1 MALSYDAALALPPV
15 EVTQAYTERDTIL
28 YALGIGLGAD
38 PLDPTELAYVYE
50 GCDLKVLPTM
60 PVAMAFKSLR
70 EMNLGIDYSRLVH
83 GEQSLKIHRPMPT
96 KGVVLGRSR
105 VADVID
111 RGKEKGAMV
120 LIEREITDQTTGELL
135 AAVGMTGICRGDGGF
150 GGPDRPMPP
159 VHALPQRAADI
170 VLDLPTSSRAALVY
184 RLSGD
189 YNPLHI
195 DPAVASAAG
204 FERPILHG
212 LATFGMVGWAVIK
225 GLLGGRPERLMDV
238 AGRFSSPVYPGD
250 TLRVELW
257 RDGNIASARAS
268 AIEREKV
275 VFNNGRAVLG

>member
-38 PLDPTELAYVYE
+38 PLNPTELAYVYE

-120 LIEREITDQTTGELL
+120 LIEREITDELPRQRNG
-135 AAVGMTGICRGDGGF
+135 VTPQMHGRY
-150 GGPDRPMPP
+150 PDYN
-159 VHALPQRAADI
+159 
-170 VLDLPTSSRAALVY
+170 VLDQAGHWDDVIAAIKLARKVQLLLPGY
-184 RLSGD
+184 
-189 YNPLHI
+189 
-195 DPAVASAAG
+195 PAQVQPAICHP
-204 FERPILHG
+204 F
-212 LATFGMVGWAVIK
+212 T
-225 GLLGGRPERLMDV
+225 
-238 AGRFSSPVYPGD
+238 
-250 TLRVELW
+250 
-257 RDGNIASARAS
+257 SARPRLHDYFRGRHTS
-268 AIEREKV
+268 AHWSAR
-275 VFNNGRAVLG
+275 RCVLGL

>member
-1 MALSYDAALALPPV
+1 MALSYDAALVLPPV

-38 PLDPTELAYVYE
+38 PLDKTELAYVYE
-50 GCDLKVLPTM
+50 RGDLKVLPTM

-70 EMNLGIDYSRLVH
+70 EMNLGIDYSKLVH

-105 VADVID
+105 VVDVID
-111 RGKEKGAMV
+111 RGKEKGALV
-120 LIEREITDQTTGELL
+120 LIEREITDETIGELL
-135 AAVGMTGICRGDGGF
+135 ATVGMTGICRGDGGF

-170 VLDLPTSSRAALVY
+170 VLELPTSSRAALIY

-195 DPAVASAAG
+195 DPAAASAAG

-225 GLLGGRPERLMDV
+225 GLLGGRPEKLMEV

-268 AIEREKV
+268 AIERGNV